1 MTVSNTTDNPTAS
14 VTVLVVDDEIF
25 NLDLI
30 TDYLNEF
37 EINVVCVE
45 SGEAALTILQE
56 FPYRFSAILLDR
68 MMPGMDGIEVLKR
81 IKNDETI
88 NRLPVIMQTASTGK
102 KNMLEGLNAGAY
114 YYLSKPYDQATLI
127 AIVKT
132 AIRDYQHYVRIQ
144 KNLKQSVQ
152 TLKMMDKG
160 IFNFQSLEEGRS
172 LATLLANACPDPE
185 RVVLGLTELIINAV
199 EHGNLGIT
207 YKEKSILNAAGG
219 WESEVVKR
227 LASPAHKDKY
237 VTVEFSRRDNEISFI
252 IIDQGK
258 GFDWRKFMEISPDR
272 AFDSHGRGIALANSI
287 SFKNIEYQ
295 ENGNKVCVTV
305 PL

>member
-1 MTVSNTTDNPTAS
+1 MIENNPTANP
-14 VTVLVVDDEIF
+14 TVLVVDDEIF

-37 EINVVCVE
+37 DIDVVCVE
-45 SGEAALTILQE
+45 RGEQALTVLQE
-56 FPYRFSAILLDR
+56 SPDRFSAILLDR
-68 MMPGMDGIEVLKR
+68 MMPGMDGIEVLTR
-81 IKNDETI
+81 IKSDEMI
-88 NRLPVIMQTASTGK
+88 NRLPVIMQTASSGK

-114 YYLSKPYDQATLI
+114 YYLSKPYDQATLV

-132 AIRDYQHYVRIQ
+132 AVRDYQHYVQIQ
-144 KNLKQSVQ
+144 KSLKQSAQ

-160 IFNFQSLEEGRS
+160 IFNFKSLEEGRS
-172 LATLLANACPDPE
+172 LATLLANACPDSE

-207 YKEKSILNAAGG
+207 YKEKSILNAEGG

-227 LASPAHKDKY
+227 LASSAHKDKT
-237 VTVEFSRRDNEISFI
+237 VTVEFTRNDSEISFL

-258 GFDWRKFMEISPDR
+258 GFDWQEFMKISPDR

-287 SFKNIEYQ
+287 SFKNVEYLD
-295 ENGNKVCVTV
+295 NGNKVCVTV

>member
-1 MTVSNTTDNPTAS
+1 MIENNPTANP
-14 VTVLVVDDEIF
+14 TVLVVDDEIF

-37 EINVVCVE
+37 DIDVVCVE
-45 SGEAALTILQE
+45 RGEQALTVLQE
-56 FPYRFSAILLDR
+56 SPDRFSAILLDR
-68 MMPGMDGIEVLKR
+68 MMPGMDGIEVLTR
-81 IKNDETI
+81 IKSDEMI
-88 NRLPVIMQTASTGK
+88 NRLPVIMQTASSGK

-132 AIRDYQHYVRIQ
+132 AVRDYQHYVQIQ
-144 KNLKQSVQ
+144 KSLKQSAQ

-160 IFNFQSLEEGRS
+160 VFNFKSLEEGRS
-172 LATLLANACPDPE
+172 LATLLANACPDSE

-207 YKEKSILNAAGG
+207 YKEKSILNAEGG
-219 WESEVVKR
+219 WESEIVKR
-227 LASPAHKDKY
+227 LASSAYKDKT
-237 VTVEFSRRDNEISFI
+237 VTVEFTRNDSEISFL

-258 GFDWRKFMEISPDR
+258 GFDWQKFMKISPDR

-287 SFKNIEYQ
+287 SFKNVEYLD
-295 ENGNKVCVTV
+295 NGNKVCVTV